1 MNGWLPNSIVS
12 ERGKTA
18 SQKSLGPTSH
28 PLLNPGAA
36 CDFDILETTI
46 VRCNAS
52 RTLSG
57 E

>member
-52 RTLSG
+52 RTFSG